1 MRERSPGRSGHALP
15 KRRATTRGQ
24 ATLQLYAARYTHQ
37 PAPAGRRETLRPPT
51 EANTQRPLSS
61 PEGGCQDRGPIP
73 TEHIK
78 KATEGSGKPAGVH
91 LNFALGLSNEV
102 GPPQKDIRPITLAIL
117 AFVFLLAT
125 TGMAQLAREQI
136 PIPSREEAL
145 EEILR
150 RATDSEYL
158 SN

>member
-1 MRERSPGRSGHALP
+1 MRGRSPGRSGHALP

-24 ATLQLYAARYTHQ
+24 ATLQLYAARYTRQ

-78 KATEGSGKPAGVH
+78 KATEGSGKPAGAH
-91 LNFALGLSNEV
+91 FDFALGLSNEV
-102 GPPQKDIRPITLAIL
+102 GPPQRPSPESTCTLDANPPIKWSVL
-117 AFVFLLAT
+117 SVDDAFGVI
-125 TGMAQLAREQI
+125 GD
-136 PIPSREEAL
+136 
-145 EEILR
+145 
-150 RATDSEYL
+150 DSQ
-158 SN
+158 

>member
-1 MRERSPGRSGHALP
+1 MRERPPGRSGHALP

-102 GPPQKDIRPITLAIL
+102 GPPQYSHLRHELIY
-117 AFVFLLAT
+117 
-125 TGMAQLAREQI
+125 
-136 PIPSREEAL
+136 PSL
-145 EEILR
+145 H
-150 RATDSEYL
+150 L
-158 SN
+158 SVGL

>member
-1 MRERSPGRSGHALP
+1 MRGRSPGRSGHALP

-24 ATLQLYAARYTHQ
+24 ATLQLYAARYTRQ

-78 KATEGSGKPAGVH
+78 KATEGSGKPAGAH
-91 LNFALGLSNEV
+91 FDFALGLSNEV
-102 GPPQKDIRPITLAIL
+102 GPPQDQLRALVSLKVIAPPANMHRWDSGRSAAT
-117 AFVFLLAT
+117 VFWHLT
-125 TGMAQLAREQI
+125 
-136 PIPSREEAL
+136 
-145 EEILR
+145 
-150 RATDSEYL
+150 
-158 SN
+158 